1 MFPAQATRQTW
12 APADPERVRL
22 AISRLQALP
31 AFYPTVQKA
40 QRLLEDPLTSD
51 FQIQQVIS
59 TDQVVAARVLQL
71 ANSAF
76 FGLYNRVTTVSL
88 ALTLI
93 GRNRVS
99 TLLRRF
105 LVEEMVHMLSGHKP
119 AATRIR
125 EISVVTATAA
135 HSMAERMLRDDKEE
149 ILLAGLLHNVGELVL
164 LSQFRADYEEML
176 RIQRQIPRREAEMAI
191 FGVDSPLVGRWLLEA
206 WGFPE
211 YFAAVVEHW
220 PDPWEVRFPHAP
232 VVAITVVHAAR
243 RMAEW
248 WLEGRGREE
257 VEALCSTRLLST
269 LEVGREF
276 LLDLYGQL
284 PAEIGRVKGTL
295 A

>member
-1 MFPAQATRQTW
+1 MFPAHATRQTL
-12 APADPERVRL
+12 APADPERVWL

-40 QRLLEDPLTSD
+40 QRLLEDPETSNS
-51 FQIQQVIS
+51 QIQQVIA

-71 ANSAF
+71 ANSAY
-76 FGLYNRVTTVSL
+76 FGFSSRVTTVSL

-93 GRNRVS
+93 GRDGVS

-105 LVEEMVHMLSGHKP
+105 LVEEMIHMLSGHKP

-164 LSQFRADYEEML
+164 LSQFREDYEEVL
-176 RIQRQIPRREAEMAI
+176 RVRQRVSWREAELAI
-191 FGVDSPLVGRWLLEA
+191 FGVDSPLVGKWLLEA

-211 YFAAVVEHW
+211 YFPTVVEHW
-220 PDPWEVRFPHAP
+220 PDPWEVLFPHAP
-232 VVAITVVHAAR
+232 VVAITVVHTAR

-257 VEALCSTRLLST
+257 VETLCSTRLLST

>member
-1 MFPAQATRQTW
+1 MLQLQATRRIS
-12 APADPERVRL
+12 APADPDRVRL
-22 AISRLQALP
+22 AISRLRALP

-40 QRLLEDPLTSD
+40 QCLLNDPLTSNA
-51 FQIQQVIS
+51 QIEQVMS
-59 TDQVVAARVLQL
+59 TDQAVAARVLQL
-71 ANSAF
+71 ANSAY
-76 FGLYNRVTTVSL
+76 FGLASRVTTVSL

-93 GRNRVS
+93 GRERVS

-105 LVEEMVHMLSGHKP
+105 LVEEMIHMLSGHKP

-135 HSMAERMLRDDKEE
+135 HSMAERMLRADKEE

-176 RIQRQIPRREAEMAI
+176 RRQRQIPRREAEMAM
-191 FGVDSPLVGRWLLEA
+191 FGVDSPLAGRWLLEA
-206 WGFPE
+206 WGLPE
-211 YFAAVVEHW
+211 YFLAIVEHW
-220 PDPWEVRFPHAP
+220 PDPWEVRFPPAP
-232 VVAITVVHAAR
+232 VVSITLVHTAR

-257 VEALCSTRLLST
+257 VEAFCSTRLLST

-276 LLDLYGQL
+276 LLDSYSQL
-284 PAEIGRVKGTL
+284 PAEIERVKGTL

>member
-1 MFPAQATRQTW
+1 MLQVQATRRISG
-12 APADPERVRL
+12 PADPERVRL
-22 AISRLQALP
+22 AISRLRALP
-31 AFYPTVQKA
+31 AFYPTVQRA
-40 QRLLEDPLTSD
+40 QRLLDDPLSSD
-51 FQIQQVIS
+51 SQIQQVVA
-59 TDQVVAARVLQL
+59 TDQAVAARVLQL
-71 ANSAF
+71 ANSAY
-76 FGLYNRVTTVSL
+76 FGLSSRVTTVSL

-93 GRNRVS
+93 GRERVS

-105 LVEEMVHMLSGHKP
+105 LVEEMIHMLSGHRP

-135 HSMAERMLRDDKEE
+135 HSMAERMLRADKEE

-164 LSQFRADYEEML
+164 LSQFREDYEEML
-176 RIQRQIPRREAEMAI
+176 RMQRQIPRREAEMAI
-191 FGVDSPLVGRWLLEA
+191 FGVDSPLVGKWLLEA
-206 WGFPE
+206 WEFPE
-211 YFAAVVEHW
+211 FFPAVVEHW
-220 PDPWEVRFPHAP
+220 PDPWEVLFPHAP
-232 VVAITVVHAAR
+232 VVAITVVHTAR

-276 LLDLYGQL
+276 LLDLYAQL

>member
-1 MFPAQATRQTW
+1 MLQVQATRPIS

-22 AISRLQALP
+22 AIARLRALP

-40 QRLLEDPLTSD
+40 QRLLDDPLTSD
-51 FQIQQVIS
+51 SQIQQVIT

-71 ANSAF
+71 ANSAH
-76 FGLYNRVTTVSL
+76 FGLSSRVTTVSL

-93 GRNRVS
+93 GRQRVS

-105 LVEEMVHMLSGHKP
+105 LVEEMIHMLSGHKP

-135 HSMAERMLRDDKEE
+135 HSMAERMLRDDREE

-164 LSQFRADYEEML
+164 LSQFRTDYEEML
-176 RIQRQIPRREAEMAI
+176 RLQRQVTSGEAEMTI
-191 FGVDSPLVGRWLLEA
+191 FGVESPLVGKWLLEA

-211 YFAAVVEHW
+211 YFSAVVEHW
-220 PDPWEVRFPHAP
+220 PDPWEVRFPKAP

-248 WLEGRGREE
+248 WLAGRGSEE

-276 LLDLYGQL
+276 LLDLYAQL
-284 PAEIGRVKGTL
+284 PAEVGRVKGTL

>member
-1 MFPAQATRQTW
+1 MLQVQTARQVS

-22 AISRLQALP
+22 AISRLRALP
-31 AFYPTVQKA
+31 AFYPAVQKA
-40 QRLLEDPLTSD
+40 QRLLDDPLTSD
-51 FQIQQVIS
+51 SQIQRVIA
-59 TDQVVAARVLQL
+59 TDQALAARVLQL
-71 ANSAF
+71 ANSAY
-76 FGLYNRVTTVSL
+76 FGLASRVTTVSL

-105 LVEEMVHMLSGHKP
+105 LVEEMIHMLSGHRP

-125 EISVVTATAA
+125 EMSVVTATAA

-164 LSQFRADYEEML
+164 LSQFREDYEETL
-176 RIQRQIPRREAEMAI
+176 RRQQQIPQGKAEMAI
-191 FGVDSPLVGRWLLEA
+191 FGVESPLVGKWLLEA

-211 YFAAVVEHW
+211 FFPAVVEHW
-220 PDPWEVRFPHAP
+220 PDPWEARFPHAA
-232 VVAITVVHAAR
+232 VVAITIVHAAR

-248 WLEGRGREE
+248 WLAGRGREE
-257 VEALCSTRLLST
+257 VGALCSARLLST

-276 LLDLYGQL
+276 LVDLYEQL
-284 PAEIGRVKGTL
+284 PADIERVKGTL